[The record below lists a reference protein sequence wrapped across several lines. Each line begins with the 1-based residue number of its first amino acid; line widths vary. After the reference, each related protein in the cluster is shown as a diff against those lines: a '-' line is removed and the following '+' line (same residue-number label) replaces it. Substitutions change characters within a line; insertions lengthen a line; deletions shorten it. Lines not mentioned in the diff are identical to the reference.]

1 MIKYNTGTIGKYT
14 VKELGISYDSYN
26 RIMKN
31 EEVSLKV
38 LLRIANTLGI
48 SLKELM
54 WYEEEN

>member
-26 RIMKN
+26 RIMRN

>member
-26 RIMKN
+26 RIMRN

-38 LLRIANTLGI
+38 LLRIANVLGI